1 MFNLYF
7 HSVFTKS
14 AFQLPQ
20 LNELDLPESF
30 ICDSES
36 NVFKILQSLDVSKA
50 MGCDGISPKLLKQC
64 SLSLYRPLHYLFS
77 LSLSQ
82 SYLPLEWRTHLIKP
96 VFKSGDKNSIK
107 NYRPISLLPVVS
119 KVLEKLVYNRIV
131 DFISSSISSS
141 Q

>member
-1 MFNLYF
+1 MLPSTLYLENILATTDFEKASLFNLYF

-20 LNELDLPESF
+20 HNELDLPESF
-30 ICDSES
+30 ICDINVSES
-36 NVFKILQSLDVSKA
+36 NVFNILQSLDVSKA

-96 VFKSGDKNSIK
+96 IFK
-107 NYRPISLLPVVS
+107 
-119 KVLEKLVYNRIV
+119 
-131 DFISSSISSS
+131 
-141 Q
+141 